1 MRDLIF
7 VSLEPWNAIWR
18 RNQFLCAQLAVRF
31 PEMRLLFIE
40 SPLFTLD
47 SWKSRKRV
55 PTFSRRLR
63 RIEGFPNIRA
73 FTPVKPVPNPLPGGR
88 AFNEKNMLSQIVR
101 ASKLAGLRDPLLWL
115 NPFDFGFVR
124 GHLNERGLIYDITD
138 DWELAEP
145 EGAGRERIK
154 TLDREMCRLAD
165 LTIVCSRALFD
176 SREAIARQLLL
187 LPNGVDAAHYA
198 HLEARDRRPRGH
210 FDAQGALCLQDDI
223 PSSSPPAKA
232 GLDHAKWPRPVFG
245 YTGSLHPERI
255 DLGFVKALARAF
267 PRGSVLLVGPDHFAP
282 GALAHELEGYPN
294 VFAPGAVAYKDI
306 PDIMAGFD
314 VCIVPHQRSDF
325 VESLNPIKLW
335 EFLAAGK
342 PIVSADVAGF
352 RDFPHLVRLA
362 SDEAGFVVACR
373 EALQEVN
380 ACVGVASSSP
390 CLCAARQSEAVGH
403 SWSGRTDELLRAL
416 EAANLIAPVA
426 AKPPAKVEVEATA

>member
-18 RNQFLCAQLAVRF
+18 RNQFLCAQLAARF
-31 PEMRLLFIE
+31 PEMRLLFVE

-63 RIEGFPNIRA
+63 RIEGFPNVRA

-88 AFNEKNMLSQIVR
+88 AFNEKTMLSQIVR

-124 GHLNERGLIYDITD
+124 GHLNERGMVYDITD

-154 TLDREMCRLAD
+154 TLDREMCRQAD

-176 SREAIARQLLL
+176 SREGIAQRLLL
-187 LPNGVDAAHYA
+187 LPNGVEAAHYA
-198 HLEARDRRPRGH
+198 NLEARDRRAQGH
-210 FDAQGALCLQDDI
+210 FDAKGVFCSNDGIPAEQPPPTGGKNHAL
-223 PSSSPPAKA
+223 
-232 GLDHAKWPRPVFG
+232 WPRPVFG

-255 DLGFVKALARAF
+255 DLGLVKALARAF
-267 PRGSVLLVGPDHFAP
+267 PRGSVLLVGPDHFV
-282 GALAHELEGYPN
+282 GDSLRRELEGYPN
-294 VFAPGAVAYKDI
+294 VFAPGEVAYKSI

-362 SDEAGFVVACR
+362 SDEAGFVEACR

-380 ACVGVASSSP
+380 ACLGVVSSPP
-390 CLCAARQSEAVGH
+390 CLCESRQREAVGN
-403 SWSGRTDELLRAL
+403 SWRSRSDELLRAL
-416 EAANLIAPVA
+416 EEANLMVPTGANIPS
-426 AKPPAKVEVEATA
+426 PIEVEAAP